1 MIKIC
6 KEQYHTI
13 WREWLMLVE
22 MVIVGLCLYNSWLFK
37 TCKAYMIYITCLLI
51 NMFAKSGWIK
61 YENLLHHF
69 LLYFTTRNKENIL
82 LWWRLK
88 KKLETV
94 LRKCNKYCLKL
105 GMGREIFSLEWGDI
119 NCDFSWIIIIQ
130 LISHIY

>member
-6 KEQYHTI
+6 KEQYHNLK
-13 WREWLMLVE
+13 R
-22 MVIVGLCLYNSWLFK
+22 MVNAGGDVNSWALSLYIWLLK
-37 TCKAYMIYITCLLI
+37 TCKAYMIYNLLANKHVCYI
-51 NMFAKSGWIK
+51 WLKK
-61 YENLLHHF
+61 YENLLHYF

-82 LWWRLK
+82 LRWRLK
-88 KKLETV
+88 KKLETI